1 MRVHIRVSP
10 DQTPSDSQGLLGGDE
25 STTRPTG
32 LTQTAG
38 ERDQSLSQPGL
49 LTEEIIP
56 PQAPVEVHG
65 LLRAGQGVTQIPGS
79 AQVDGEAA
87 QRLRQTGGVGVV
99 VVPGQAPSD
108 PDRFL

>member
-1 MRVHIRVSP
+1 MHIWIRP
-10 DQTPSDSQGLLGGDE
+10 DQTPSDSEGLLGGDDGAAG
-25 STTRPTG
+25 PAG
-32 LTQTAG
+32 HTQTAG

-49 LTEEIIP
+49 LTEGIIP

-65 LLRAGQGVTQIPGS
+65 LLRAGQGVTQNPGS